1 MKRLHYGWVIAAL
14 GAIIFSFYS
23 MRFNTFGV
31 FLIPL
36 TDQFHWDRGA
46 LSWAPSFAAITSG
59 LVSLYSGRLSDKYGP
74 RSLVTIAGLMIAAS
88 FMLMSQV
95 GKLWHVY
102 LAWGLLMGG
111 AQACIYI
118 PIISSVPRW
127 FSVRRSSAIG
137 ITVLGFGIG
146 AVAWPP
152 VTQSLIDSFGW
163 QNACLI
169 LGIINLAV
177 IVPLAQFLKPDPQ
190 SIGILPYGE
199 NSPLVQ
205 KNSAIP
211 ESVGLTLKEAIKK
224 PRFWIFGMVLLGFFS
239 CLNVMYVHIVAHA
252 RDIGIAPLIAA
263 SSVSI
268 IGGMSIIGRLS
279 IGPIS
284 EKIGMGKA
292 LCLSLTLGLIAMCLL
307 VWSPGEWAFFVFAA
321 IFGLAY
327 GTFVPMETAV
337 PAGMFGVK
345 SLGIIMAVL
354 GLFTNIGI
362 ALAPPLAGAIF
373 DATGRYTDAFIICL
387 GLVSMAFILS
397 LVLLR
402 LKDKT
407 KSPNIN

>member
-1 MKRLHYGWVIAAL
+1 MKRLNYGWVIAAL

-31 FLIPL
+31 FLLPL

-46 LSWAPSFAAITSG
+46 LSWAPSFAAIVSG
-59 LVSLYSGRLSDKYGP
+59 LVSLYSAKLSDKYGP
-74 RSLVTIAGLMIAAS
+74 RILVTVAGVMIAAS
-88 FMLMSQV
+88 FLLMSQV
-95 GKLWHVY
+95 SELWQVY

-118 PIISSVPRW
+118 PIISSIPRW
-127 FSVRRSSAIG
+127 FSIRRSTAIG

-152 VTQSLIDSFGW
+152 VTQSLIDAFGW

-177 IVPLAQFLKPDPQ
+177 IIPLAQFLKPDPE
-190 SIGILPYGE
+190 SMGLLPYGADL
-199 NSPLVQ
+199 SPQ
-205 KNSAIP
+205 QQTS
-211 ESVGLTLKEAIKK
+211 SVPANTGLSLREAIKN

-252 RDIGIAPLIAA
+252 RDIGISPLIAA

-284 EKIGMGKA
+284 EKIGIGKA
-292 LCLSLTLGLIAMCLL
+292 LCLSLTLGIIAMSLL

-362 ALAPPLAGAIF
+362 ALAPPIAGAIF
-373 DATGRYTDAFIICL
+373 DATGRYEDAFIICL

-402 LKDKT
+402 LKDKA